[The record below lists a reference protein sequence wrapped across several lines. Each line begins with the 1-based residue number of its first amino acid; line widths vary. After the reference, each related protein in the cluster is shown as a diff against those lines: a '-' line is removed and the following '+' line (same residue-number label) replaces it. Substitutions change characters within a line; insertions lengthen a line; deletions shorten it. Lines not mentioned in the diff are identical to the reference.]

1 MMPRDKDKMTEA
13 LVYRHGLEQLLGTLP
28 QISSDRSSQ
37 DRDSCNRDSNGSL
50 LLTVHTGSAF
60 FNLRGA
66 ADHSGFVAAT
76 GQATGQQL
84 PLQPNTF
91 SHGPQR
97 IFWQGP
103 DEWLIE
109 APVESAEALLAS
121 LHSALA
127 GVDSSATDI
136 SGGIISL
143 TLCGEHARDL
153 LAKGCTLDLHP
164 DEFKAGDCA
173 QTGLAKANVLIARLA
188 APERYVLLVRRTF
201 ADYLVQWLH
210 HAGREFDIGFV
221 QQ

>member
-1 MMPRDKDKMTEA
+1 MTEA
-13 LVYRHGLEQLLGTLP
+13 LLYRHGLEQLLGSLP
-28 QISSDRSSQ
+28 RRSH
-37 DRDSCNRDSNGSL
+37 DSL
-50 LLTVHTGSAF
+50 LVTVHTGSAF
-60 FNLRGA
+60 FNLRGGA
-66 ADHSGFVAAT
+66 GYSGFAAAAV
-76 GQATGQQL
+76 QAIGQQL
-84 PLQPNTF
+84 PLKPNTF
-91 SHGPQR
+91 SHGAQR

-109 APVESAEALLAS
+109 APQDRAEALLTS

-127 GVDSSATDI
+127 GFDSSVTDI

-143 TLCGEHARDL
+143 ALCGEHASDL

-164 DEFKAGDCA
+164 DDFKAGECA

-188 APERYVLLVRRTF
+188 EPQRFQLLVRRTF

-210 HAGREFDIGFV
+210 HAGREFDIGFM

>member
-1 MMPRDKDKMTEA
+1 MTDA
-13 LVYRHGLEQLLGTLP
+13 LLYRHGLEQLLGSLP
-28 QISSDRSSQ
+28 QILRDRGSH
-37 DRDSCNRDSNGSL
+37 DRDSHDSL
-50 LLTVHTGSAF
+50 LVTVHTGSAF

-66 ADHSGFVAAT
+66 AGHSGFAAAAE
-76 GQATGQQL
+76 QATGQQL
-84 PLQPNTF
+84 PLKPNTF

-109 APVESAEALLAS
+109 APQDRAEALLAS

-127 GVDSSATDI
+127 GVDSSVTDI

-143 TLCGEHARDL
+143 TLCGEHASDL

-164 DEFKAGDCA
+164 DGFEAGECA
-173 QTGLAKANVLIARLA
+173 QTGLTKTNVLIARIA
-188 APERYVLLVRRTF
+188 GPERFQLLVRRTF